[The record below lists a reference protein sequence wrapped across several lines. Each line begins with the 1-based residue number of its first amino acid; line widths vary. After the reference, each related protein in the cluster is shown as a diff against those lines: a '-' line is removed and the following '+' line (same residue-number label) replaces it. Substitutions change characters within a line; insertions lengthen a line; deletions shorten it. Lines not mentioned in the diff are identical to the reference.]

1 MSYRLTIRMV
11 HTDCQSICPTVK
23 KNVIFTQSP
32 KNAKI
37 ATIVDNQQ
45 QKRNDSNKTMHK
57 KTKNDKQNNLPRRR
71 TKMSQANERRR

>member
-1 MSYRLTIRMV
+1 MDLQFVWFIRIANPYAQQFKKMS
-11 HTDCQSICPTVK
+11 
-23 KNVIFTQSP
+23 FSP
-32 KNAKI
+32 SHRKNAKI

-71 TKMSQANERRR
+71 TKMRQANERRR